1 MEHPIWSQPAD
12 ALAVLISPVNGDA
25 RGEDDDARLIDGLL
39 VQIDGGNGQRARTRS
54 ASFLRF
60 GGATFWI
67 DSCSGHALDH
77 VTAWRRK

>member
-1 MEHPIWSQPAD
+1 MEPPIWSQPAD
-12 ALAVLISPVNGDA
+12 ALAVLISRVNGDA
-25 RGEDDDARLIDGLL
+25 REDDDARLIDGLL
-39 VQIDGGNGQRARTRS
+39 VQIDGGKGQRARTRS

-67 DSCSGHALDH
+67 DSRSGHALDH